1 MPINQDDNKYYDFER
16 LFFDKNRDVDD
27 VLTSFFTKYKDDIKG
42 DTEYISYKIKKLV
55 EEDRHHLMRINENRE
70 DILNPVGKVSYI
82 RHYVIPEKNNG
93 KEYYIYS
100 INSFII

>member
-1 MPINQDDNKYYDFER
+1 MPINADDNKYYDFER
-16 LFFDKNRDVDD
+16 LFFDKNRGVDD

-42 DTEYISYKIKKLV
+42 DTEYITYKIKKLV
-55 EEDRHHLMRINENRE
+55 EEDRDYLMRINGNGE